1 MTLFCAQTGFNIHP
15 SSRVSQRSLS
25 LVAPL
30 PSVGCEMK
38 VKVLL
43 LAVLLGIVPSH
54 TAVGRPSVD
63 PPRRTKPLLLRLGEE
78 FSFWLGGGGT
88 APDPSSPS
96 SSSSTVNRALLQLSQ
111 HLLQTRAE
119 QVEQQQLEEDG
130 EEKEKRSE
138 EPSLSLDLTFHLLRE
153 VLEMARAEK
162 MVQQADNNRRMMEF
176 FGK

>member
-1 MTLFCAQTGFNIHP
+1 LRYVILKQVIELIKSCP
-15 SSRVSQRSLS
+15 
-25 LVAPL
+25 
-30 PSVGCEMK
+30 CK
-38 VKVLL
+38 VFGSFIKF
-43 LAVLLGIVPSH
+43 LLGIVPSH

-63 PPRRTKPLLLRLGEE
+63 PLRRTKPLLLRLGEE

-138 EPSLSLDLTFHLLRE
+138 EPSISLDLTFHLLRE

>member
-1 MTLFCAQTGFNIHP
+1 
-15 SSRVSQRSLS
+15 
-25 LVAPL
+25 
-30 PSVGCEMK
+30 MK
-38 VKVLL
+38 VKVLF

-54 TAVGRPSVD
+54 TAEGRPSVD
-63 PPRRTKPLLLRLGEE
+63 PLRRTKPLLLRLGEE

-96 SSSSTVNRALLQLSQ
+96 SSSSSSSSTLNRALLQLSQ

-119 QVEQQQLEEDG
+119 QEEQQQLEEDG

-138 EPSLSLDLTFHLLRE
+138 EPSISLDLTFHLLRE

-162 MVQQADNNRRMMEF
+162 MVQQADNNRRMMEL

>member
-1 MTLFCAQTGFNIHP
+1 
-15 SSRVSQRSLS
+15 
-25 LVAPL
+25 
-30 PSVGCEMK
+30 MK

-54 TAVGRPSVD
+54 TAEGRPSVD
-63 PPRRTKPLLLRLGEE
+63 PLRRTKPLLLRLGEE

-96 SSSSTVNRALLQLSQ
+96 SSSSTTVNRALLQLSQ

-119 QVEQQQLEEDG
+119 QEEQQQLEEDG

-138 EPSLSLDLTFHLLRE
+138 DPSISLDLTFHLLRE